1 MVILLQGLTD
11 KNLLRK
17 GTFSLSESRGQAMEQ
32 REQKPS
38 LLEYCRVVTEE
49 DKAKEEG
56 EANYSDYPE

>member
-1 MVILLQGLTD
+1 
-11 KNLLRK
+11 
-17 GTFSLSESRGQAMEQ
+17 MEQ